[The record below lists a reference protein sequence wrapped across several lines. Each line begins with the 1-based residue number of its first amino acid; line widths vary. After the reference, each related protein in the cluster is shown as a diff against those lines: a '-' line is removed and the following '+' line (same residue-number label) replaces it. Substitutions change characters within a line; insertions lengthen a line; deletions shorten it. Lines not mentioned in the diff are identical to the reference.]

1 MLILKSSLFILIFI
15 TSTSLGFFYGG
26 KYSKRV
32 ENLMDLQQG
41 IRILQSEVII
51 FSNPLPDALKNTSN
65 RVSKEISKVFLII
78 GDNLLQNHSGD
89 IYFSFLASE
98 QYLKDLFLKNEDINL
113 FLSLGKI
120 IGKTNRLDQEKQFNF
135 LLDELENQIIEA
147 KEERKKN
154 EKMYRS
160 LGLLLGLGIIIILI

>member
-1 MLILKSSLFILIFI
+1 MFILKSSLFILIFI
-15 TSTSLGFFYGG
+15 TSTLLGFFYGD

-51 FSNPLPDALKNTSN
+51 FSNPLPDALKNTSS

-78 GDNLLQNHSGD
+78 RDNLLQNHSGD

-98 QYLKDLFLKNEDINL
+98 SYLKNLFFKNEDIKL

-120 IGKTNRLDQEKQFNF
+120 IGKTNRSDQEKQFNF